1 MDETFKKLTKLLLL
15 IGSLILLYLL
25 VIFVASVGQLAL
37 AADRIYLGLGQPV
50 FIFLIS
56 ILALLAASPI
66 YIYFRF
72 PKALVPP
79 DETTGP
85 EHDKYMAQLR
95 RRLASNP
102 MLVGT
107 KLSSD
112 EDVNFALVELSKE
125 TDKIIRETAGA
136 VFLGTAISQNGKLDG
151 LISLLTQGRMVWRI
165 AGIYNQRPSPR
176 QMLYLYSNVAANV
189 FLAESLDDLDI
200 SEIITPLLTS
210 AGFGAV
216 GAVPG
221 FSIVTNGLADGATNA
236 FFTLRVGCIAKQY
249 CVAISTPNKSRV
261 RRVATL
267 AAAGMLGGIV
277 KENSIRIFAAAKNIT
292 IDSAR
297 NAASKIS
304 DTVVH
309 GAQAVGSSVESAF
322 DEVKSVTGKAT
333 DTVIQGTQS
342 VVSSTVEVAKST
354 TGIVA
359 GTVIRGA
366 QSVGSGV
373 GSTINSTVQYVKGIV
388 TRKD

>member
-37 AADRIYLGLGQPV
+37 VADRIYLGLGQPV
-50 FIFLIS
+50 FIFLIFL
-56 ILALLAASPI
+56 LALLAASPI

-85 EHDKYMAQLR
+85 EHDKYMVQLR

-107 KLSSD
+107 NLNSD
-112 EDVNFALVELSKE
+112 DDVNFALVELSNE
-125 TDKIIRETAGA
+125 ADKIIRETAGA

-151 LISLLTQGRMVWRI
+151 LISLVTQGRMVWRI
-165 AGIYNQRPSPR
+165 ASIYNQRPSPR

-267 AAAGMLGGIV
+267 AAAAMLGGIV

-292 IDSAR
+292 IDSAI

-304 DTVVH
+304 DTVAH
-309 GAQAVGSSVESAF
+309 GAQAVGSSVGSAF
-322 DEVKSVTGKAT
+322 DEVKSVTGKAA

-342 VVSSTVEVAKST
+342 VVRSTVEVAKST

-373 GSTINSTVQYVKGIV
+373 GSTINSTVQYVKGIA

>member
-25 VIFVASVGQLAL
+25 VIFVASVVQLAE

-50 FIFLIS
+50 FFFLIL
-56 ILALLAASPI
+56 ILAVLVVSPI

-85 EHDKYMAQLR
+85 AHDKYMVQLR

-102 MLVGT
+102 MLVGAN
-107 KLSSD
+107 LRSGD
-112 EDVNFALVELSKE
+112 DVNFALVKLSKE
-125 TDKIIRETAGA
+125 ADKVIQKTAGA
-136 VFLGTAISQNGKLDG
+136 VFLGTALSQNGKLDG
-151 LISLLTQGRMVWRI
+151 FITLITQGRMIWRI
-165 AGIYNQRPSPR
+165 ASIYSQRPSPR
-176 QMLYLYSNVAANV
+176 QIIYLYSNVAANTL
-189 FLAESLDDLDI
+189 LAASIEDIDI
-200 SEIITPLLTS
+200 SEIITPLLSS
-210 AGFGAV
+210 AGFSAV

-221 FSIVTNGLADGATNA
+221 FSIVTNGIASGATNA

-249 CVAISTPNKSRV
+249 CEAISTPNKSQV

-277 KENSIRIFAAAKNIT
+277 KENSIRILAAAKNIT
-292 IDSAR
+292 IDSAK
-297 NAASKIS
+297 NAASQIS
-304 DTVVH
+304 DTVAH
-309 GAQAVGSSVESAF
+309 GAQAVRSSVGSAF

-342 VVSSTVEVAKST
+342 VVRSTVEVAKST
-354 TGIVA
+354 TEIVA
-359 GTVIRGA
+359 GTVTRGA

-373 GSTINSTVQYVKGIV
+373 GSTITSTVQYVKGIT